1 MRGFIARSYMAFGAG
16 CFYLF
21 FGLGGGSC
29 WRGPVDI
36 GEGIIRALETSTVL
50 LFFLMNKN

>member
-1 MRGFIARSYMAFGAG
+1 MAFGAG